1 MLDRGSKNHTNRK
14 QKVQTITEMTT
25 KLDFYKEKNRYS
37 LTFRDSR
44 KNGGHGKK
52 PSPCCSQ

>member
-25 KLDFYKEKNRYS
+25 KLDFYKEKKQIF
-37 LTFRDSR
+37 LDV
-44 KNGGHGKK
+44 
-52 PSPCCSQ
+52 